1 MSRAY
6 KQQVQALVPGAYCVY
21 NRHFEGT
28 VPLLYSVRGVGW
40 GEVFGSTATKAWEAS
55 YSYALARHW
64 EKALEL

>member
-28 VPLLYSVRGVGW
+28 VPLLYSVRGVAW
-40 GEVFGSTATKAWEAS
+40 GDVFGPTAARAWQAA
-55 YSYALARHW
+55 YPHALDRHW
-64 EKALEL
+64 KKALEL